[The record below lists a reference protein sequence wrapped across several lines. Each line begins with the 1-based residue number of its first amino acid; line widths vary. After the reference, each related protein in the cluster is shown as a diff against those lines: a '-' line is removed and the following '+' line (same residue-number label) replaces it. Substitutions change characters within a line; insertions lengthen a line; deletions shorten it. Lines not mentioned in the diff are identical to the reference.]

1 MTRLR
6 LLLPLGLLLRV
17 AVCSVNTI
25 TQCEMD
31 EFKHENLCCQQ
42 CSPGTYL
49 LNPCQENH
57 NKSECA
63 PCDSEHF
70 ISQKNKEPRCF
81 PCTECRDDQ
90 EEVAKCSRTADRVC
104 QCKQGTY
111 CDSENCLERCH
122 TCSSCPDGRVIRKCN
137 ATMDTVCD
145 TFDSKPGQSGSQ
157 CFSTPLGIVVIIA
170 AFIIIIGA
178 FIIIIIIIIGA
189 VIIFIRKIRDRRAPN
204 NVNATTSEEN
214 IQLCK

>member
-1 MTRLR
+1 IMTRLR
-6 LLLPLGLLLRV
+6 LLLLLGLLLRV

-25 TQCEMD
+25 TLCKIG
-31 EFKHENLCCQQ
+31 EFKHENLCCLQ
-42 CSPGTYL
+42 CSAGTYL
-49 LNPCQENH
+49 RNPCQENH

-70 ISQKNKEPRCF
+70 IDHKNRESECF
-81 PCTECRDDQ
+81 PCSVCRDDQ

-122 TCSSCPDGRVIRKCN
+122 TCSSCPDGRVVRKCN

-145 TFDSKPGQSGSQ
+145 KFDSEPGQSGSQ
-157 CFSTPLGIVVIIA
+157 CFCFSKPLGIVVIIA

-178 FIIIIIIIIGA
+178 
-189 VIIFIRKIRDRRAPN
+189 VIILILKIICYCKRG
-204 NVNATTSEEN
+204 EN
-214 IQLCK
+214 IQLSSTML